1 MVLACAY
8 VQGADAPFDQGFQA
22 WLQADPARLEANGN
36 STAATG
42 SQALAFD
49 SYNTALDAIEAA
61 NSLEGP
67 AIRDALTTL
76 DKRDAVTGALSFDA
90 NGDALPGH
98 HLSRPDSEGRLHP
111 GGVTR
116 RAKKRYPALDTVFFT
131 TVG

>member
-90 NGDALPGH
+90 NGDACRDTTYLA
-98 HLSRPDSEGRLHP
+98 RIQK
-111 GGVTR
+111 GV
-116 RAKKRYPALDTVFFT
+116 FT
-131 TVG
+131 LAE